1 MVIPNF
7 IIYFKVYYYAI
18 PGFVFEGEEGYI
30 TLSEIGSKGGHIFSL
45 KN

>member
-7 IIYFKVYYYAI
+7 IIYLKVYYFAI
-18 PGFVFEGEEGYI
+18 PGFVFEGLEGYI
-30 TLSEIGSKGGHIFSL
+30 TLSEIGSKGGHILLL